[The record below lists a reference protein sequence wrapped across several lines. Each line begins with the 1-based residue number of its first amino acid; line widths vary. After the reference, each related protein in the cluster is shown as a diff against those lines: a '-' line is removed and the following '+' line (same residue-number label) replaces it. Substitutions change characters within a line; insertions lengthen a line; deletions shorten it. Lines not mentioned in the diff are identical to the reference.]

1 MDPYIADFAC
11 HRLKL
16 VIEIDGSQH
25 GSQVTKD
32 EARTRR
38 LESEGYRVL
47 RFWNNEVLSN
57 IEGVLTEIQNALA
70 ATPTPDPSPQGGGE
84 QGNSAPTLPLQGRV
98 KISAH
103 VAQLLQTVATSR
115 PTFAVLIREGCMLRD
130 PAKDVMEKAYARWA
144 PVYDVLCGPVFLNG
158 RRAAASAARAVGGR
172 ILEIGVGTG
181 LSFDDYDD
189 TTEITGIDMS
199 EPMIARARERA
210 KTGRYPFVK
219 ELAVMDAHDLCYPD
233 ASFDCVVAQFVIT
246 LVEDPERVLSE
257 CARVLR
263 PGGQIILVN
272 HLYSEHGLAAAV
284 ERLLAQKARKLGLRP
299 EFPFHA
305 SGGVGAGAW
314 RRRRWWSGARSSRS
328 GSTRWCAF
336 NARTSRSAAA

>member
-1 MDPYIADFAC
+1 MRC
-11 HRLKL
+11 
-16 VIEIDGSQH
+16 
-25 GSQVTKD
+25 
-32 EARTRR
+32 
-38 LESEGYRVL
+38 
-47 RFWNNEVLSN
+47 
-57 IEGVLTEIQNALA
+57 
-70 ATPTPDPSPQGGGE
+70 
-84 QGNSAPTLPLQGRV
+84 
-98 KISAH
+98 
-103 VAQLLQTVATSR
+103 
-115 PTFAVLIREGCMLRD
+115 D

-189 TTEITGIDMS
+189 TTEITGVDMS

-219 ELAVMDAHDLCYPD
+219 ELAVMDAHNLGYPD
-233 ASFDCVVAQFVIT
+233 ASFDCVVGQFVIT

-299 EFPFHA
+299 EFPFQRLAAWAQAH
-305 SGGVGAGAW
+305 GGAELVE
-314 RRRRWWSGARSSRS
+314 RRKVKPFGVYTLVRFQRADMR
-328 GSTRWCAF
+328 
-336 NARTSRSAAA
+336 NAAA